1 MKKLL
6 ITLMIAISGF
16 SLAVVDA
23 EARRLGGG
31 GSFGKQSQSVNR
43 APAQQQAAPN
53 QPAAPAQQARPG
65 TQPGQAAP
73 AAASPWRGLLGGAL
87 LGLGLGALLAHF
99 GIGGAL
105 ASFIA
110 GFLMIA
116 LFVFAAVFLYRMLR
130 GKSGNGARPAYA
142 GHAGQGGHYGASHL
156 DTPSIGSRVEPS
168 LRPAA
173 FQDVSLGAGSAP
185 AVPAE
190 PGTIPA
196 DFDVPAFVR
205 NAKTYFVRL
214 QAAWD
219 RADINDIRE
228 FTSPEMFAELRM
240 QLQERGPSP
249 NHTDVVS
256 LDADVLGVETVGD
269 AYLVS
274 VRFSGLISE
283 AEGAQPE
290 PFTEIWNLS
299 KPLSGAGGWVLAGI
313 QQVS

>member
-1 MKKLL
+1 MKKFL
-6 ITLMIAISGF
+6 IASMIAVG
-16 SLAVVDA
+16 SLSLVVADA
-23 EARRLGGG
+23 DARRLGGG
-31 GSFGKQSQSVNR
+31 GSFGKQSQSYNR
-43 APAQQQAAPN
+43 PAAPAQQQASPN

-65 TQPGQAAP
+65 GQPNAAAP
-73 AAASPWRGLLGGAL
+73 AASSPWRGLLGGAL

-99 GIGGAL
+99 GIGGML
-105 ASFIA
+105 ANIIA
-110 GFLMIA
+110 AFLMIA
-116 LFVFAAVFLYRMLR
+116 LLVLAATVLYRLLR
-130 GKSGNGARPAYA
+130 GGRNGNGARPAYA
-142 GHAGQGGHYGASHL
+142 GQGGHYGAAHM
-156 DTPSIGSRVEPS
+156 DTPSIGSRIEPS

-173 FQDVSLGAGSAP
+173 FQGIDVSGDAAP
-185 AVPAE
+185 AVSE

-205 NAKTYFVRL
+205 SAKTYFVRL

-228 FTSPEMFAELRM
+228 FTTPEMFAELRM
-240 QLQERGPSP
+240 QLQERGASP

-269 AYLVS
+269 DYLVS

-283 AEGAQPE
+283 AEGMQPE

-299 KPLSGAGGWVLAGI
+299 KPVSGGTGWVLAGI